1 VADPHPVEVNVWSM
15 QRDFAR
21 NPTTVV
27 HDDPDLLWVTT
38 EGSNSWFNGASW
50 CALGRDA
57 DARIAAVGQGA
68 HAVGSRAQWITSPS
82 CGPGDLETRL
92 DSVGW
97 QPEVEPGM
105 FVATDADFPPRPD
118 ELLIDQV
125 ATAAQV
131 REWTDLFDS
140 SFGIDPPRGDDHP
153 WLQPWRQ
160 LCLGPTSPYR
170 LFIGRREGVAVSCS
184 MAFLDRDSVGLYG
197 IGTPPEF
204 RGRGYGSA
212 LTVAGIE
219 WGASNGASVA
229 VLQASEMGEPVY
241 RSLGFRRV
249 FDMIAWSLPLPDQ
262 S

>member
-1 VADPHPVEVNVWSM
+1 
-15 QRDFAR
+15 
-21 NPTTVV
+21 
-27 HDDPDLLWVTT
+27 
-38 EGSNSWFNGASW
+38 
-50 CALGRDA
+50 
-57 DARIAAVGQGA
+57 
-68 HAVGSRAQWITSPS
+68 
-82 CGPGDLETRL
+82 
-92 DSVGW
+92 
-97 QPEVEPGM
+97 M

-197 IGTPPEF
+197 IGPPPEF